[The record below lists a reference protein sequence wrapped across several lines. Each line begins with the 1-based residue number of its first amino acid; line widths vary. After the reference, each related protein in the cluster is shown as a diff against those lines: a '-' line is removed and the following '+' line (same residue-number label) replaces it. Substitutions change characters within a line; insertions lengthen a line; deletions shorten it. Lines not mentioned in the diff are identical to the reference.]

1 MNAFLKNILRENKI
15 QLVMCL
21 CFIFL
26 FSITVFAYAS
36 DDIIMLTNPLDAS
49 GAGTL
54 SDLLNKIISYLT
66 MISIPII
73 TIMALYGGFQMLLA
87 QDNAKKFEEG
97 MKTLKHAA
105 LGAAVVIV
113 ADGVL
118 YIVQSVLSLT

>member
-1 MNAFLKNILRENKI
+1 
-15 QLVMCL
+15 
-21 CFIFL
+21 
-26 FSITVFAYAS
+26 
-36 DDIIMLTNPLDAS
+36 MLTNPLDAS